1 MGREHRGF
9 SPTPLPHPLERP
21 GKIDIEEGMEKGKS
35 YSISP
40 GPDRP
45 RPRARKGGKGDK
57 ISRIDMPPNFFW
69 QLEER

>member
-9 SPTPLPHPLERP
+9 PPPHPLERP
-21 GKIDIEEGMEKGKS
+21 GKIDIEEGVEKGKS

-40 GPDRP
+40 GPTDRDP
-45 RPRARKGGKGDK
+45 ELGRGGKGDK
-57 ISRIDMPPNFFW
+57 ISRIDMLPNFFW